1 LPWASFDLGQ
11 VGVDAVDTFVH
22 DLDVVA
28 DEPVAGAAADGDAEN
43 GDSADESG
51 PRCQFDQIKSP
62 SCPAQLRGMLRA
74 APVSVAK
81 RRSKDA
87 RRSEKVQ
94 LDCKKISIIG
104 VLAVLANT
112 ALA

>member
-1 LPWASFDLGQ
+1 
-11 VGVDAVDTFVH
+11 
-22 DLDVVA
+22 
-28 DEPVAGAAADGDAEN
+28 
-43 GDSADESG
+43 
-51 PRCQFDQIKSP
+51 
-62 SCPAQLRGMLRA
+62 MLRA